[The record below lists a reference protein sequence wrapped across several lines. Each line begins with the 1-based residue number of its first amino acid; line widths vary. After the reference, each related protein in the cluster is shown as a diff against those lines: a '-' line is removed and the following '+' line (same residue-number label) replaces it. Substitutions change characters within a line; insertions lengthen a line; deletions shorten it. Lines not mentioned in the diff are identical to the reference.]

1 MEERRSERRRAT
13 DEQMERRLS
22 ALEDRMHTVE
32 TGTHKL
38 RMSIEAWGKQTEKNN
53 EQTQE
58 MYEVFDDAKAGFR
71 TLALIGK
78 GTKPVFM
85 IFVFIAAIVTWHKTG
100 AWKWPF

>member
-1 MEERRSERRRAT
+1 MEERRNQRRRAT

-32 TGTHKL
+32 TGNARL
-38 RMSIEAWGKQTEKNN
+38 RDSIERWGKKTDRNN

-58 MYEVFDDAKAGFR
+58 MYEVFEDAKAGFR

-78 GTKPVFM
+78 GAKPVFM
-85 IFVFIAAIVTWHKTG
+85 IFVFVAAVVTWHKTG